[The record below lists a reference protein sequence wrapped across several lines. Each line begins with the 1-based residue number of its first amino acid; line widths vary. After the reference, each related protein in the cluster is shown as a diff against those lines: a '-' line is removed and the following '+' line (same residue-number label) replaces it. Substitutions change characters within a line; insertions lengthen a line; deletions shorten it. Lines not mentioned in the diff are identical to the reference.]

1 MLRPFYSLFDRI
13 GSPAAVIS
21 GQDVALTRRDARL
34 TSPKLAP
41 SRACRVTGADG
52 GADDSAGTAPA
63 GAASPVV
70 NAMTVDVEDYF
81 QVSAFSQIISVEDWD
96 RLQHRVVANT
106 QAVLELLDESKAFA
120 TFFVLGWIAERYP
133 SLVRRIAESGHE
145 IASHGYAHRRVGE
158 QSPGAFSEDVS
169 RTKRLLEDVSGVA
182 VKGYRAASFSLDRSM
197 TWAYEALAAAG
208 YHYSSSVYPIRHDHY
223 GAPDAP
229 RGPFAPAAGI
239 GIIELPLTTTRI
251 LERNFPCAGG
261 GYFRLLPYP
270 VSAWALRRVNAQECA
285 PGIFYFHPWEIDPG
299 QPRIRPCSVRTRAR
313 HYLNLA
319 RMRGKLRR
327 LLAEFHW
334 DRMDRVYDL
343 RGTTP

>member
-21 GQDVALTRRDARL
+21 GQDVELTRRDAPL
-34 TSPKLAP
+34 TSRKLAP

-52 GADDSAGTAPA
+52 GADDSAGTSPA

-81 QVSAFSQIISVEDWD
+81 QVSAFSQTISVEDWD

-106 QAVLELLDESKAFA
+106 QAVLELLDESKSFA

-229 RGPFAPAAGI
+229 REPFAPAAGI

-251 LERNFPCAGG
+251 LARNFPCAGG

-299 QPRIRPCSVRTRAR
+299 QPRMRPCSVQTRAR